1 MAALTA
7 DRNTPARD
15 GKAFGHPVA
24 AGKVIYAGAMIVLNA
39 TGYAEPAT
47 TATGKKGLGR
57 ATEAVSNT
65 SGGNGDVLV
74 IVERGCFAYAND
86 GNVTRAHIG
95 GNAYAVDDQTVAPT
109 DGTGTRSAV
118 GIIRNVDADGV
129 WVEF

>member
-24 AGKVIYAGAMIVLNA
+24 AGKVIHAGAMIVLNA

-57 ATEAVSNT
+57 ATEAVSNA
-65 SGGNGDVLV
+65 SGGDGDVLV
-74 IVERGCFAYAND
+74 IVERGFFAYASD
-86 GNVTRAHIG
+86 GTVTRAHIG
-95 GNAYAVDDQTVAPT
+95 GNAYAVDDQPVAPT
-109 DGTGTRSAV
+109 DGTGSRSAV
-118 GIIRNVDADGV
+118 GFIRNVDADG
-129 WVEF
+129 FCFDF

>member
-1 MAALTA
+1 MAALTK
-7 DRNTPARD
+7 DRNTLARD

-24 AGKVIYAGAMIVLNA
+24 AGAIFFVGALAVLNA
-39 TGYAEPAT
+39 TGFAEPAT
-47 TATGKKGLGR
+47 TAIGKKGLGR
-57 ATEAVSNT
+57 ATEAVSNA
-65 SGGNGDVLV
+65 SGADGDVLIV
-74 IVERGCFAYAND
+74 IERGCFAYAND

-95 GNAYAVDDQTVAPT
+95 DNAYAVDDQTVAPT